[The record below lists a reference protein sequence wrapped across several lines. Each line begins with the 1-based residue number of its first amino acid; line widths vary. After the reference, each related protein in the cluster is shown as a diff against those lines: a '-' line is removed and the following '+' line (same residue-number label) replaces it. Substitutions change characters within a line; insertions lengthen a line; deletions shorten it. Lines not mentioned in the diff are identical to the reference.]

1 MHQWIHTFISS
12 LLILLLFDISY
23 SNIQLLLYIFHSWNS
38 KSSSWSV
45 NTIIYNERK
54 LRMHHWGIASHI
66 MKIFF
71 HNMFLKNYSKIMMSF
86 ITILFMKDW
95 LYKCI
100 FYMSLKDYT
109 NITSS
114 CCHARLYTNFLL
126 NIS

>member
-38 KSSSWSV
+38 RSSSWSV

-54 LRMHHWGIASHI
+54 LRMHPWGIALHI

-71 HNMFLKNYSKIMMSF
+71 QNRFLKNYYKIMMSF

-109 NITSS
+109 NIMSS
-114 CCHARLYTNFLL
+114 CCHAKVYTNFLL